1 MNRSMHRTAWM
12 TFAALLSLTGPV
24 AGPWTSTAKADVVP
38 IDGYGASYGE
48 WSARWWQW
56 ILSIPAATNP
66 NFEGDCAQGQVDRV
80 WFLASLFEAAAVTR
94 HCTVPAHMPILV
106 PVINAISFRPQGQA
120 TVLNLRQGA
129 KDLIDAVDPASLLV
143 TVDGEAVVIH
153 RATSP
158 TFTVVNPPKVILPRG
173 WLTLPGN
180 SDTLVS
186 DGYWVLLEPLAPGS
200 HEIRVKG
207 EIYDLA
213 YWVDVTYKLTVTP

>member
-1 MNRSMHRTAWM
+1 MNRRTHHIAW
-12 TFAALLSLTGPV
+12 TAVATLLALAGPM
-24 AGPWTSTAKADVVP
+24 AGPWTSAARADVVP

-56 ILSIPAATNP
+56 ILSIPVATNP
-66 NFEGDCAQGQVDRV
+66 KFEGDCAQGQVDRV

-106 PVINAISFRPQGQA
+106 PVINAFSFRPQGQA
-120 TVLNLRQGA
+120 TVLDLRQGA

-143 TVDGEAVVIH
+143 TVDGEAVAIH

-158 TFTVVNPPKVILPRG
+158 TFTVVNPAKVILPRG
-173 WLTLPGN
+173 WLKLPGN

-207 EIYDLA
+207 AIYDLG
-213 YWVDVTYKLTVTP
+213 YWVDVTYKLTVTQ